1 MFVKDWMITDL
12 ITIGEKDTILDAM
25 HLMKDNNIRR
35 LPVVKGNK
43 LVGIITEK
51 DIKAYSPS
59 RASSLDI
66 YEMHSVLAK
75 ALIRDAMTKDVVT
88 VKPGNPIE
96 RAALILR
103 DKKISGLPV
112 VDDKGNLVGLITAI
126 DVFDV
131 FVEAMG
137 MRTPGSRICIEVTDR
152 PGAIAEMTRIIKALN
167 INIVSLA
174 TFYPKDKNGVR
185 EVVYRISCEDK
196 EKVGEVVKQFEQE
209 GYVVS
214 SVLYSDELIVV
225 KD

>member
-12 ITIGEKDTILDAM
+12 ITINEKDSILDAI

-35 LPVVKGNK
+35 LPVVKGDK

-75 ALIRDAMTKDVVT
+75 ALVKDAMTKNVVT
-88 VKPGNPIE
+88 VKPENPIE

-103 DKKISGLPV
+103 DEKIGGLPV
-112 VDDKGNLVGLITAI
+112 VDDKGKLVGLITAI
-126 DVFDV
+126 DIFDV

>member
-12 ITIGEKDTILDAM
+12 ITIGEKDSILDAI
-25 HLMKDNNIRR
+25 HLMKDHNIRR
-35 LPVVKGNK
+35 LPVVKGDK

-75 ALIRDAMTKDVVT
+75 ALVKDAMTKNVVT
-88 VKPGNPIE
+88 VKPENPIE

-103 DKKISGLPV
+103 DEKIGGLPV
-112 VDDKGNLVGLITAI
+112 IDNKGKLVGLITAI
-126 DVFDV
+126 DIFDV

-174 TFYPKDKNGVR
+174 TFYPKDKNGIR

-196 EKVGEVVKQFEQE
+196 EKVSEVVKQFEQE

>member
-12 ITIGEKDTILDAM
+12 ITINEKDSILDAI

-35 LPVVKGNK
+35 LPVVKGDK

-75 ALIRDAMTKDVVT
+75 ALVKDAMTKNVVT
-88 VKPGNPIE
+88 VKPENPIE

-103 DKKISGLPV
+103 DEKIGGLPV
-112 VDDKGNLVGLITAI
+112 VDDKGKLVGLITAI
-126 DVFDV
+126 DIFDV

-196 EKVGEVVKQFEQE
+196 EKVGEVVKQLEQE

-214 SVLYSDELIVV
+214 SVLYSDELMVV
-225 KD
+225 ID

>member
-1 MFVKDWMITDL
+1 MFVKDWMVTDL
-12 ITIGEKDTILDAM
+12 ITVTEKDSILDAM
-25 HLMKDNNIRR
+25 HLMKDHDIRR
-35 LPVVKGNK
+35 LPVVKGDR

-75 ALIRDAMTKDVVT
+75 ALIKDAMTKNVVT
-88 VKPGNPIE
+88 VHPDNPIE

-103 DKKISGLPV
+103 DEKIGGLPV
-112 VDDKGNLVGLITAI
+112 VDDKGKLVGLITAI

-137 MRTPGSRICIEVTDR
+137 MRVPGSRICIEVTDR
-152 PGAIAEMTRIIKALN
+152 PGAIADMTRIIKSMD

-174 TFYPKDKNGVR
+174 TFYPREKDGIR

-196 EKVGEVVKQFEQE
+196 NKVEEVVKQLESA

-214 SVLYSDELIVV
+214 SVLYSDQLMVV